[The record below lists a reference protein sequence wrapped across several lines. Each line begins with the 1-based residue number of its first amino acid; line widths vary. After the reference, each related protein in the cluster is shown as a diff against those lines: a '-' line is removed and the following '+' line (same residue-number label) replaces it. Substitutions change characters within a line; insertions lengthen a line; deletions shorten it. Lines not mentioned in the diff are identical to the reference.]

1 MRSRSNGRSSNGPSA
16 VVIAWRAAH
25 GLIAVGFLGAIAYV
39 WWCAIS
45 GRRGPLLRPAI
56 AALAGEALLVG
67 ANGGDCPL
75 GPLGDR
81 VGDPM
86 PLFGLVLPPRAAKL
100 AVPVLGLV
108 TAAGIALVAFR
119 PPRPGEHGRVAL
131 R

>member
-1 MRSRSNGRSSNGPSA
+1 MRSRSTRRSSNGPSA

-45 GRRGPLLRPAI
+45 GRRGPLLRLAI
-56 AALAGEALLVG
+56 AALAGEALFVG

-86 PLFGLVLPPRAAKL
+86 PLFGLVLPPRAARL

-108 TAAGIALVAFR
+108 TAAGIALVAIR
-119 PPRPGEHGRVAL
+119 PPRPGEQGRVAL

>member
-1 MRSRSNGRSSNGPSA
+1 VEAGPAVRSTEGLSA

-25 GLIAVGFLGAIAYV
+25 GLIAAGFLGAIAYI

-45 GRRGPLLRPAI
+45 GRRGPLLRPA
-56 AALAGEALLVG
+56 VG
-67 ANGGDCPL
+67 ALTAEAVLVAANKGDCPL

-100 AVPVLGLV
+100 AVPVLGAV
-108 TAAGIALVAFR
+108 TAAGIALLAIR
-119 PPRPGEHGRVAL
+119 SPRPGADERPPL